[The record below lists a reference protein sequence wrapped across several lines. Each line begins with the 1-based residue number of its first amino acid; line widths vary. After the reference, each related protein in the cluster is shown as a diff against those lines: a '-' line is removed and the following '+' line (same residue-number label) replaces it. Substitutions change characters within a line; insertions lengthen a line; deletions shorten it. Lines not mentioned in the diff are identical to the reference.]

1 MCSGT
6 GCRALP
12 KFEIGGAMPID
23 TTTASFDADVL
34 KSSKPVIV
42 DFWAEWCG
50 PCRMIAPVLA
60 EIAEEYRDK
69 VTVAKVNVDNEPD
82 LAMKYNVTGIPL
94 LGVFKNGEMVK
105 QLVGARPKAA
115 LVSELAEF
123 LS

>member
-1 MCSGT
+1 
-6 GCRALP
+6 
-12 KFEIGGAMPID
+12 MPID
-23 TTTASFDADVL
+23 TTTDKFEADVL
-34 KSSKPVIV
+34 KSDKPVIV

-50 PCRMIAPVLA
+50 PCRMISPVLA
-60 EIAEEYRDK
+60 ELAEEYRDK
-69 VTVAKVNVDNEPD
+69 IVVAKVNVDFEPD

-115 LVSELAEF
+115 LVTELAEF